1 MYELMNNALK
11 NVKKINMREIIR
23 RILKIVLIFSMF
35 YLTLLDTN
43 KLNQVEIIRIICIN
57 VIVFSIID
65 TIFPSIY

>member
-23 RILKIVLIFSMF
+23 RILKIILIFSMF

-43 KLNQVEIIRIICIN
+43 KLNQVEIIRIMCIN

>member
-43 KLNQVEIIRIICIN
+43 KLNQVEIIRIMCIN

>member
-1 MYELMNNALK
+1 MYELINNALK
-11 NVKKINMREIIR
+11 NVKKINIREIIR

-43 KLNQVEIIRIICIN
+43 KLNQVEIVKIVCIN
-57 VIVFSIID
+57 AIVFSIID